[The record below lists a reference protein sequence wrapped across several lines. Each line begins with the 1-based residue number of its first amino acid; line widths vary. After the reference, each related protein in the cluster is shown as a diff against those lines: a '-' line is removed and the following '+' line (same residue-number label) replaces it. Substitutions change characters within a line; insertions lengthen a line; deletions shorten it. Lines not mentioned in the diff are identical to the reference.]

1 MLAVVDCRIPWD
13 AAAEL
18 ARRGYTVLHMPPH
31 PALPSPV
38 ASHPDM
44 LLFFAPDAIYCTNSY
59 QAIAQRELSVLSA
72 HTQKPI
78 RTVTG
83 EVGERYPTDILL
95 NAAPVGDRL
104 FCLPA
109 HTARELT
116 AQAGYR
122 VVPVRQGY
130 AKCSAVPIMHNALI
144 TADPSIA
151 TAAAQAGCSVLRLSA
166 HATALKGY
174 GTGFLGGAASFAP
187 YLPMRELL
195 FCGDLDTHPDAAQIR
210 DFCRAH
216 GVTCVSLSN
225 APLYD
230 VGTIFLL

>member
-1 MLAVVDCRIPWD
+1 MSALYFSFLMLAVVDCRIPWD

-130 AKCSAVPIMHNALI
+130 AKCSAVPLTHNALI
-144 TADPSIA
+144 TADPWLPSRCA
-151 TAAAQAGCSVLRLSA
+151 SRRLRGVCHPCRPEPRSQCSQRTCHLPAG
-166 HATALKGY
+166 GY
-174 GTGFLGGAASFAP
+174 WHS
-187 YLPMRELL
+187 
-195 FCGDLDTHPDAAQIR
+195 
-210 DFCRAH
+210 
-216 GVTCVSLSN
+216 
-225 APLYD
+225 
-230 VGTIFLL
+230 